1 MKQLILNFL
10 LLICLP
16 IGVFGQSITL
26 DECQTKAKANYPLV
40 KQYDLIEQTAQYNIS
55 NANKGYLPQLTL
67 SAKATY
73 QSDVTQIPAVLSQ
86 TLSTIAKKDISFQ
99 SLSKNQYQAVVE
111 ANQILWDGG
120 VISAQ
125 KKTTNAGTEVEKKKL
140 EVDLYALN
148 DRINQLYFGILL
160 LNEQIKQNNI
170 LQSELE
176 TNMNRI
182 AAYKQ
187 NGVAN
192 QADLDALKVEQ
203 LNANQRETEL
213 KSTRKSYFIMLS
225 AFTKLKIDENTE
237 FSKPEINLSLLNDTT
252 NHRPEISLFEAQ
264 NKIYE
269 SQKLLL
275 NAGNLPK
282 LNAFVQGGVG
292 DPGLNM
298 FKPGLS
304 PFYIGGLR
312 LSWNFSGL
320 YSQKNNIRKLDISKK
335 TTDIQKET
343 FLFNNDLANKQQRT
357 EIEKLQST
365 LSSDNEIIRLRE
377 NIKKSASVKV
387 DNGTLTVTDLIRE
400 INAEDQAKQLK
411 SLHEI
416 QLIMSVYQLKN
427 NINN

>member
-182 AAYKQ
+182 SAYKQ
-187 NGVAN
+187 NGLAN

-203 LNANQRETEL
+203 LNANQHETEL
-213 KSTRKSYFIMLS
+213 RSTRKSYFIMLS